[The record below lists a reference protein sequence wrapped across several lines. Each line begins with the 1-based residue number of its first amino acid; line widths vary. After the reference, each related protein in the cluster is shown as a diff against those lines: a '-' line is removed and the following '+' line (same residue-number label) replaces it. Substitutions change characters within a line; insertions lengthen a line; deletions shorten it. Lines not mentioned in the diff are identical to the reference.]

1 MKENVVV
8 DKVLISTWVSA
19 DADMNVTFNEEA
31 VRAWM
36 RDFGKTYDTVG
47 TTRTITSPTG
57 KTVEVSGGT
66 YGWSIDEEA
75 ETQNLIASIKNGE
88 VVTREPAYEK
98 TAASH
103 AAQDWGTT
111 YLEVDLSAQHMWY
124 IVNGAIALETDV
136 VTGLPDAKHATPAGV
151 YSILYTEPDSKL
163 IGEKDPETGKPIYE
177 TYVRYWMPFTYQ
189 GHGFHDADWQTA
201 FGGSRYQSYG
211 SHGCVNMPVDQ
222 AGALFNMLSA
232 GTPVVLHY

>member
-1 MKENVVV
+1 MTNFEPELNLLNEKCYKVPKYTTESKEVQKACDDMNKYCQASITYPMKENVVV

-111 YLEVDLSAQHMWY
+111 YLEVDTFRTAY
-124 IVNGAIALETDV
+124 V
-136 VTGLPDAKHATPAGV
+136 VYCKRGDRTGDRCCYRPSRCEACDSGRCIFD
-151 YSILYTEPDSKL
+151 SLYR
-163 IGEKDPETGKPIYE
+163 TGFKIN
-177 TYVRYWMPFTYQ
+177 R
-189 GHGFHDADWQTA
+189 
-201 FGGSRYQSYG
+201 
-211 SHGCVNMPVDQ
+211 
-222 AGALFNMLSA
+222 
-232 GTPVVLHY
+232 

>member
-1 MKENVVV
+1 
-8 DKVLISTWVSA
+8 
-19 DADMNVTFNEEA
+19 
-31 VRAWM
+31 M
-36 RDFGKTYDTVG
+36 RSMRLRQV
-47 TTRTITSPTG
+47 
-57 KTVEVSGGT
+57 
-66 YGWSIDEEA
+66 
-75 ETQNLIASIKNGE
+75 
-88 VVTREPAYEK
+88 
-98 TAASH
+98 
-103 AAQDWGTT
+103 
-111 YLEVDLSAQHMWY
+111 Y
-124 IVNGAIALETDV
+124 IR
-136 VTGLPDAKHATPAGV
+136 
-151 YSILYTEPDSKL
+151 L

>member
-1 MKENVVV
+1 MDER
-8 DKVLISTWVSA
+8 
-19 DADMNVTFNEEA
+19 F
-31 VRAWM
+31 R
-36 RDFGKTYDTVG
+36 KTYDTVG

-151 YSILYTEPDSKL
+151 YSILYTEPDS
-163 IGEKDPETGKPIYE
+163 
-177 TYVRYWMPFTYQ
+177 
-189 GHGFHDADWQTA
+189 
-201 FGGSRYQSYG
+201 
-211 SHGCVNMPVDQ
+211 N
-222 AGALFNMLSA
+222 
-232 GTPVVLHY
+232 